1 MYVQRCLLFLSS
13 SFQLSVKND
22 ARFVRFYSGL
32 PHDWSRKLATLSK
45 PIRFKTETNL
55 DLIAAFSR
63 PLDSLVVFGFPFFSP
78 HDWSTE
84 FVPLSEPIRFK
95 IKTNLDLVAGVFPRS
110 KQFGVYPRISFTKI
124 SWHYGFDIT
133 TSNEVQLGY

>member
-1 MYVQRCLLFLSS
+1 M
-13 SFQLSVKND
+13 
-22 ARFVRFYSGL
+22 AA
-32 PHDWSRKLATLSK
+32 PLSK

-110 KQFGVYPRISFTKI
+110 KQFGVYPHIPLQRLAGIMALIIRRPMRFSWVTNHEQCWLRHHIIVTK
-124 SWHYGFDIT
+124 F
-133 TSNEVQLGY
+133 